1 MTWAPSL
8 AGISMS
14 ELLELGVADAED
26 RWIGVRR
33 HQAVL
38 AIVGLGFVG
47 DWATRSNGHP
57 FEVLF
62 GVALLAGAVPMHDGL
77 TGGELLSVATRFLA
91 RSSWTTVA
99 ISSTNGG
106 VSLSAGGEVR
116 FRVCELQHRG
126 RLDLSGQD
134 LVESDLMATLV
145 DGLATGERTQHI
157 SVHTCS
163 RLDGVTTLLA
173 LPVDVNPPEG
183 WKFDDSLAAVAVG
196 SPRFDSPMTIL
207 ERWRYVRVPTGV
219 IGTLRVHDFS
229 AAPPGRSML
238 EQIQF
243 AWPSLDVAL
252 HIDVVGGSRANRLA
266 ARAVHRVGSD
276 DATSQAAGF
285 RRSARSVQSLERLR
299 QRESLIVDGRSLLRI
314 SVYLVVRANDLDEL
328 RRAMAGVMR
337 CASQAGLRCERGF
350 GRQASWHRY
359 QLPGGAGW

>member
-1 MTWAPSL
+1 
-8 AGISMS
+8 MS
-14 ELLELGVADAED
+14 DLLGLGVADAD
-26 RWIGVRR
+26 VRWIGVRR

-38 AIVGLGFVG
+38 VIVGLAMVG
-47 DWATRSNGHP
+47 DWVTRSNGRP
-57 FEVLF
+57 LEVLF
-62 GVALLAGAVPMHDGL
+62 GAALLAGAAPMHDGL
-77 TGGELLSVATRFLA
+77 TGAELLSIATRFLA
-91 RSSWTTVA
+91 RSSWTTVSV
-99 ISSTNGG
+99 SSTNGG
-106 VSLSAGGEVR
+106 VSLSAGREVG

-134 LVESDLMATLV
+134 LVESELIAELV
-145 DGLATGERTQHI
+145 DGLATGERTRHI

-163 RLDGVTTLLA
+163 RPDWVVTLLA
-173 LPVDVNPPEG
+173 LPVDVNPPDG
-183 WKFDDSLAAVAVG
+183 WKLNDSLAIDVVG
-196 SPRFDSPMTIL
+196 TPRFDSSMTIL

-219 IGTLRVHDFS
+219 IATLRVHDFS
-229 AAPPGRSML
+229 AAPAGRSML

-243 AWPSLDVAL
+243 ASPSLDVAL

-285 RRSARSVQSLERLR
+285 RRSARSVQFLERLR

-314 SVYLVVRANDLDEL
+314 SVYLVVRANDLGEL

-350 GRQASWHRY
+350 GRQASWFRY